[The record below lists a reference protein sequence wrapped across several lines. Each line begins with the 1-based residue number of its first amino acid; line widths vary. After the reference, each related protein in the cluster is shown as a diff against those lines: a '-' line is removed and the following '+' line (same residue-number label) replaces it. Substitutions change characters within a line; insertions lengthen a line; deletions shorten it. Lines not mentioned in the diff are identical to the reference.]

1 LGGVVYGGSAMQQM
15 TIEHTVQHVWFDGFN
30 TEGLGRKL
38 WKLSWGLLFVVAMT
52 LLSEFGPRTEFSKL
66 SPGPVVANQPA
77 VHAVK

>member
-1 LGGVVYGGSAMQQM
+1 MQQM
-15 TIEHTVQHVWFDGFN
+15 TIEHTVHYVWLDGFN

-38 WKLSWGLLFVVAMT
+38 WKLGWGLLFVVAMT

-66 SPGPVVANQPA
+66 PQGPAVPNQPA